1 MTPRIDSHHHV
12 WRLARGDYRWL
23 TPAAGPLHR
32 DHEAAELSPELALAG
47 IDGTVLVQA
56 AETDAETRFLLDIA
70 AGTPWIKGVVGW
82 ADLALPGAADRIA
95 ALAVPALKGLRPMLQ
110 DMRDDRYILGDAVQP
125 ALAAMAAAGLRFDAL
140 VRPRHL
146 PVLAALRDRHP
157 GLPIVIDHGAKP
169 AVAGGDR
176 ASYAAALR
184 AVAADGM
191 TCCKLSG
198 LVTEADPG
206 WSVEQLRPWTDIIL
220 DAFGPDRVM
229 WGSDWPVVG
238 LAASYRQWVATTD
251 ALLSELDAAG
261 RAAVLGGTAIRFYG
275 LEV

>member
-23 TPAAGPLHR
+23 TPAAGPLYR
-32 DHEAAELSPELALAG
+32 DHEAAELSPELALAE

-56 AETDAETRFLLDIA
+56 AETDAETQFLLDIA

-95 ALAVPALKGLRPMLQ
+95 ALAVPGLKGLRPMLQ

-125 ALAAMAAAGLRFDAL
+125 TLAAMAAAGLRFDAL

-146 PVLAALRDRHP
+146 PVLAALRGRHP

-169 AVAGGDR
+169 PVAGGDR
-176 ASYAAALR
+176 ASYAVSLR
-184 AVAADGM
+184 EVAADGM

-198 LVTEADPG
+198 LVTEAGPG

-220 DAFGPDRVM
+220 DAFGPNRVM